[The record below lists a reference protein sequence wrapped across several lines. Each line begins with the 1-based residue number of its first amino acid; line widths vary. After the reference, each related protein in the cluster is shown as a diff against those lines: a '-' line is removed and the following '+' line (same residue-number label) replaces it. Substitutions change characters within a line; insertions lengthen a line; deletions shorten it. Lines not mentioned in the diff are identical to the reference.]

1 MMLRHHFLCRY
12 FCICSEP
19 QPDPVF
25 AILFIYSKDA
35 VCMSQFSFAEAL
47 LAWFD
52 VHGRHDLPWQ
62 VIDDPYQV
70 WVSEIM
76 LQQTQVKTVLQYFE
90 RFISRFPTVEAL
102 GQASWDDVAPYWAGL
117 GYYARARNLHK
128 AAGIVSQQG
137 HFPST
142 LQQWIELPGIGPST
156 AGALMSLGLRQYGVI
171 MDGNVKRV
179 LARFFAIEDDLSKP
193 VHERAMWQLAEIL
206 CPTER
211 NHDYTQAIMDLGA
224 TVCTPK
230 KPLCLYCPMQ
240 QHCKAHQQGLE
251 TELPFKK
258 PKKAVPIKSAQV
270 LVIQSN
276 QQWLWQQRPNSGLWG
291 GLWCLPIIE
300 NPTEFATQCQA
311 LALKKV
317 IQRTEIRHSFT
328 HFTWQLEAICF
339 EVAADQQEHL
349 AIELNGTW
357 LTTQIATEIG
367 IPTAMKKLISAL
379 SL

>member
-1 MMLRHHFLCRY
+1 
-12 FCICSEP
+12 
-19 QPDPVF
+19 
-25 AILFIYSKDA
+25 
-35 VCMSQFSFAEAL
+35 MSSFSFSDAL

-52 VHGRHDLPWQ
+52 VYGRHDLPWQ
-62 VIDDPYQV
+62 VTDNPYQV

-90 RFISRFPTVEAL
+90 RFIARFPTVEDL

-128 AAGIVSQQG
+128 AAGIVTQQG
-137 HFPST
+137 HFPTT
-142 LQQWIELPGIGPST
+142 LAQWIELPGIGPST

-193 VHERAMWQLAEIL
+193 VHERAMWQIAEKL
-206 CPTER
+206 CPVER

-240 QHCKAHQQGLE
+240 SHCKAHQQGLE

-258 PKKAVPIKSAQV
+258 PKKAVPVKSAQV
-270 LVIQSN
+270 VVIQCAE
-276 QQWLWQQRPNSGLWG
+276 QWLWLQRPHSGLWG

-300 NPTEFATQCQA
+300 NPTELEPLCQS
-311 LALKKV
+311 LGLKHV
-317 IQRTEIRHSFT
+317 VHHVEISHSFT
-328 HFTWQLEAICF
+328 HFTWQLAAICF
-339 EVAADQQEHL
+339 EVEPDQQEHL

-357 LTTQIATEIG
+357 LTTQLATEMG
-367 IPTAMKKLISAL
+367 IPTAMKKLISAITL
-379 SL
+379 